1 MKLPKQV
8 VKRNG
13 ALEPF
18 QLEKITKSIWTAA
31 KNVGGKDHKLAE
43 DITQEVL
50 DYISEIYPSDKPIK
64 TSDIGSAVE
73 RVLVKKGHYQTVK
86 EFILSREKKRQHY
99 VRIQELG
106 VEDDIGHLDY
116 NSLFILKERYL
127 KKNKNGK
134 TKETPHQMLE
144 RVAEFVAKAE
154 PTKAKQ
160 KKWEK
165 EFLEIMAKWE
175 FLPGTR
181 VLSNAGTKNPQ
192 LANCFV
198 FDIEDNVEG
207 IFKSLYESSV
217 TKRHG
222 GGCGYNF
229 SKIRPKGDLV
239 SDEPGLAAGPVEIMK
254 MFDLPTSI
262 FRQQGK
268 YESGN
273 MAILNVD
280 HPDILEFITAKE
292 TDGVLPKTNISIGIT
307 EGFMDA
313 VKKDKQWELKNP
325 RTGEV
330 TNKIKARAIWE
341 LAVTYAHKTG
351 DPGVIFLDNINKDN
365 PVKEHF
371 GPIQATNVC
380 GEIPQYPYESC
391 NLGYI
396 NLTSFLVGNHGKPK
410 IDFKRLE
417 EVARVS
423 TRFMDDVIEMSWFPI
438 EEQTKNIKSF
448 RRLGIGVVGWAELLV
463 HLGIAYNDP
472 EAFKLAEKISK
483 VISDACHD
491 ESFKLGKEKGPFP
504 FVKYS
509 KWADKKEQPRNVA
522 VNTLPPS
529 SGNAVI
535 FGTSYSIEPFFA
547 LAYYQNVLGGVRI
560 KNVND
565 LLETMLKKEGIDIE
579 DLFEQIFEN
588 HGSIQDIP
596 EIPKKIKKLFLT
608 AHEIDWKDH
617 IKMQAAWQKHIDNAI
632 TKTINMPGSATPDD
646 VEKAYMMAWD
656 NGCKGITIYRD
667 QSKKDQVI
675 EFGDQKKK
683 TMRELKAGDPCP
695 NCENTQL
702 ISAEGCIKCLTCNFS
717 LCTL

>member
-13 ALEPF
+13 AQEIF
-18 QLEKITKSIWTAA
+18 QAEKITKSIWTAA
-31 KNVGGKDHKLAE
+31 KNVGGRDKKLA
-43 DITQEVL
+43 TAVAQEVL
-50 DYISEIYPSDKPIK
+50 EYITEIYPSDKPIK

-73 RVLVKKGHYQTVK
+73 RVLVKRGHYQTVK
-86 EFILSREKKRQHY
+86 EFILAREKKRQQY
-99 VRIQELG
+99 VQIQELG
-106 VEDDIGHLDY
+106 VQDDIGHLNY

-127 KKNKNGK
+127 KKDKQGR
-134 TKETPHQMLE
+134 TKETPLQMLE
-144 RVAEFVAKAE
+144 RVARFVATAE
-154 PTKAKQ
+154 SNKAKR

-165 EFLEIMAKWE
+165 EFLNIMTKWE

-198 FDIEDNVEG
+198 FDIKDSIET

-217 TKRHG
+217 TKKHG

-239 SDEPGLAAGPVEIMK
+239 ADEPGLAAGPVEIMK

-262 FRQQGK
+262 FRQQGR

-292 TDGVLPKTNISIGIT
+292 TDGILPKTNISIGIT

-313 VKKDKQWELKNP
+313 VKKDKQWKLINP
-325 RTGEV
+325 RTGQV
-330 TNKIKARAIWE
+330 TNNIKARAIWE

-351 DPGVIFLDNINKDN
+351 DPGVIFLDNINKGN
-365 PVKEHF
+365 PVLKHF

-396 NLTSFLVGNHGKPK
+396 NLTAFIRDNNGKAEL
-410 IDFKRLE
+410 DFKRLE
-417 EVARVS
+417 EVSRIS

-438 EEQTKNIKSF
+438 AEQTKNIKSF
-448 RRLGIGVVGWAELLV
+448 RRLGIGVVGWADLLV
-463 HLGIAYNDP
+463 HLEIPYDDQK
-472 EAFKLAEKISK
+472 AFKLAEKVSK

-491 ESFKLGKEKGPFP
+491 ESFNLGEEKGPFP
-504 FVKYS
+504 YVEYS
-509 KWADKKEQPRNVA
+509 IWANKRRQPRNVT

-547 LAYYQNVLGGVRI
+547 LAYYQNILGGVRI
-560 KNVND
+560 KNVNE
-565 LLETMLKKEGIDIE
+565 LLEHKLKQEGIEIE
-579 DLFEQIFEN
+579 NLFEQIFEH
-588 HGSIQDIP
+588 HGSIQNIS
-596 EIPKKIKKLFLT
+596 EIPKRIKKLFLT
-608 AHEIDWKDH
+608 AHEIEWKDH
-617 IKMQAAWQKHIDNAI
+617 IRMQAAWQRHIDNAI
-632 TKTINMPGSATPDD
+632 TKTINMPGSAIADD
-646 VEKAYMMAWD
+646 VEKAYMMAWES
-656 NGCKGITIYRD
+656 GCKGITIYRD

-675 EFGDQKKK
+675 EFGDQKQKS
-683 TMRELKAGDPCP
+683 MRELKPGDSCP
-695 NCENTQL
+695 NCKKSRL

-717 LCTL
+717 LCIL